1 MTSLMS
7 TADRFG
13 SLRAHFVPEMDSVH
27 PFLAHL
33 VLILSIYDRSPSP
46 SSIPTYNG
54 PSTEQTD
61 IILRALTAMARR
73 MYAAEDT
80 LNASRNSK
88 IPDLSHLFSSS
99 IPHSSSSSPPSPHNA
114 TSLAADFEQ
123 NVNISESCSDRE
135 RSSHTVQLT
144 DRALDRFRSTDCP
157 KGLLNEFVP
166 PTPHGVFVSCPLC
179 GSTSDNIAVSNVS
192 SAFKTYSSPDFPLV
206 VPPPPLIDAPF
217 ESDMGAVEEL
227 RLLKAQI
234 SDVARVCNAIAR
246 GDLSQKVA
254 VPVHGVVM
262 IQFRDVVNSM
272 VEKLDLFAS
281 ELTRVSQEVG
291 AEGCVCF
298 PPTCSSH
305 DTSFL
310 APQ

>member
-13 SLRAHFVPEMDSVH
+13 SLRAYFVPEMDPVH
-27 PFLAHL
+27 PFLAYL

-166 PTPHGVFVSCPLC
+166 PTPHGDFVSCPLC
-179 GSTSDNIAVSNVS
+179 GSTSDSIAVSDVS
-192 SAFKTYSSPDFPLV
+192 SAFKTSSSPDF
-206 VPPPPLIDAPF
+206 PLIDAPF
-217 ESDMGAVEEL
+217 ESDMGAVKEL

-234 SDVARVCNAIAR
+234 SDVARVCNAIAH
-246 GDLSQKVA
+246 GDLFQKVT
-254 VPVHGVVM
+254 VPAQGVVM

-291 AEGCVCF
+291 TEGCVCF
-298 PPTCSSH
+298 PSTCSSH
-305 DTSFL
+305 DASFL